1 MMLCV
6 LILLLIT
13 FILPIMEVIYQLQ
26 WLRFILTEQPK
37 TDSTEDTPTVTPTRK
52 IRYYN
57 YRRSKNNKPL
67 LDEEQ
72 WFEEYDNSDMIE
84 ESYFDRRP
92 AKRSVKKLIK
102 PLIEKPAKQS
112 IEPLVKPLFEPLAKR
127 SPKRSARRSVEP
139 PTEQLVE
146 QPTVVK
152 SPIDTFGYPREKKG
166 SSTLRATKRRR
177 SLLMRGRSLD
187 KRNMTTDLYIDNT
200 EM

>member
-1 MMLCV
+1 
-6 LILLLIT
+6 
-13 FILPIMEVIYQLQ
+13 
-26 WLRFILTEQPK
+26 
-37 TDSTEDTPTVTPTRK
+37 VTPTRK

-102 PLIEKPAKQS
+102 PLIEKPVEQS
-112 IEPLVKPLFEPLAKR
+112 VEPLVKPLFEPLAKR
-127 SPKRSARRSVEP
+127 SSKRSARRSIEP

>member
-1 MMLCV
+1 MA
-6 LILLLIT
+6 T
-13 FILPIMEVIYQLQ
+13 PA
-26 WLRFILTEQPK
+26 R
-37 TDSTEDTPTVTPTRK
+37 DTS
-52 IRYYN
+52 YYN
-57 YRRSKNNKPL
+57 YRLSKNNKPV

-72 WFEEYDNSDMIE
+72 WFEEYDNSDIIE
-84 ESYFDRRP
+84 ELYFNRQP

-102 PLIEKPAKQS
+102 PLVKKPTEQS
-112 IEPLVKPLFEPLAKR
+112 AEPLIQPEFEPLANR
-127 SPKRSARRSVEP
+127 SSKRSARRSIEP

>member
-1 MMLCV
+1 
-6 LILLLIT
+6 
-13 FILPIMEVIYQLQ
+13 MEVIYQLQ
-26 WLRFILTEQPK
+26 WLRFILTEQSK
-37 TDSTEDTPTVTPTRK
+37 TDSAEITPMATPVRET
-52 IRYYN
+52 RYYN
-57 YRRSKNNKPL
+57 YHRSKNNKPV

-72 WFEEYDNSDMIE
+72 WFEEYDNSDIIE
-84 ESYFDRRP
+84 ELYFDRHS

-102 PLIEKPAKQS
+102 PFVKKPTEQSNKPLAEKPAEQS
-112 IEPLVKPLFEPLAKR
+112 AEPLVKPQFELLAKR
-127 SPKRSARRSVEP
+127 SSKRSARRSIEP
-139 PTEQLVE
+139 PTEQLFE